1 MQYNGQTFFQI
12 MLKKI
17 SPNLAWCQTP
27 FTNIEIN
34 KDDAL
39 PYLSSRSIVCYY
51 SNFFVMG
58 EHDKLQAPI
67 T

>member
-1 MQYNGQTFFQI
+1 MGRFF
-12 MLKKI
+12 KNNVKNFP
-17 SPNLAWCQTP
+17 PNLDWCQTP

-34 KDDAL
+34 NDDAL
-39 PYLSSRSIVCYY
+39 PYLFSLSIMCYY
-51 SNFFVMG
+51 LNFFVME